1 MGSRAVNMA
10 IAKYLPPPKAA
21 RIAIISAKIAHF
33 RLIKRPPPF
42 LQHPCMYVVHEK
54 GRKMAN
60 EMKQFATIF
69 FTVLFAEMGDK
80 TQLATLLF
88 ATEQNV
94 GRIAVFVAAAAAL
107 VTSSALAV
115 VAGSWVTKAI
125 PTSTL
130 RVAAGVGFIAI
141 GIWTLITKS

>member
-1 MGSRAVNMA
+1 
-10 IAKYLPPPKAA
+10 
-21 RIAIISAKIAHF
+21 
-33 RLIKRPPPF
+33 
-42 LQHPCMYVVHEK
+42 
-54 GRKMAN
+54 MAN

-94 GRIAVFVAAAAAL
+94 GRTGVFVAAAAAL